1 MNVNQLDTL
10 IQNNQ
15 IEKALH
21 LIEEIGDKNEVY
33 AMKYLLEQLKFTDNH
48 IIRNKIAIVLSDRG
62 CQEAVEPIIS
72 LLKEPKTIGSR
83 GTLLYAL
90 EPLNYTEHLESLFEL
105 LLNGNFEV
113 SRHSF
118 ILLKRAKDSISQN
131 LKQESKLKLSKAIE
145 DLEDKID
152 FLIDVINELKL

>member
-21 LIEEIGDKNEVY
+21 LIEEIRDKNEAD
-33 AMKYLLEQLKFTDNH
+33 AMKYLLEQLIYTDNH
-48 IIRNKIAIVLSDRG
+48 IVRNKIAIVLSDMG

-72 LLKEPKTIGSR
+72 LLRDPKTMGNR

-90 EPLNYTEHLESLFEL
+90 EPLNYTEHFDLLFEM
-105 LLNGNFEV
+105 LLNGNYEV
-113 SRHSF
+113 SRQSF
-118 ILLKRAKDSISQN
+118 ILLERAKDSISQN

-145 DLEDKID
+145 DLEDKIN

>member
-1 MNVNQLDTL
+1 MNVNQIDTL

-21 LIEEIGDKNEVY
+21 LIEEIRDKNEVD
-33 AMKYLLEQLKFTDNH
+33 AMKYLLKQLRYTDNH
-48 IIRNKIAIVLSDRG
+48 IIRNKIAIVLSDMG

-72 LLKEPKTIGSR
+72 LLKDPKTMGNR

-90 EPLNYTEHLESLFEL
+90 EPLNYTEYFDILIEL
-105 LLNGNFEV
+105 LLNGNYEV
-113 SRHSF
+113 SRQSF
-118 ILLKRAKDSISQN
+118 ILLERAKESISQN
-131 LKQESKLKLSKAIE
+131 IKQESKLKLSKAIE
-145 DLEDKID
+145 DLEEKID